1 MEKSNLNIQT
11 LVNVMLFRKPFV
23 SDDFQITSTELIVR
37 KDCYSLRK
45 INQIELRQL
54 SLKDNLVNIVT
65 LALVLSAATW
75 AFVPPAGIFVFA
87 ASLLLSFVSLR
98 KYELRAEFRA
108 TDETGDHWVPIVRC
122 CTEDE
127 YSVLK
132 ELQSEL
138 QRKL

>member
-1 MEKSNLNIQT
+1 MKRSNLNIKKA
-11 LVNVMLFRKPFV
+11 LSAILFRKPYV
-23 SDDFQITSTELIVR
+23 SDDFQLTSTELIVR

-54 SLKDNLVNIVT
+54 SLKDNLVSTVS

-75 AFVPPAGIFVFA
+75 AFVPPAGIYVFI
-87 ASLLLSFVSLR
+87 ASLLLAFVSMR

-108 TDETGDHWVPIVRC
+108 TDESGDHWVPIVRC
-122 CTEDE
+122 STDQEFN
-127 YSVLK
+127 VLK

-138 QRKL
+138 QSKL